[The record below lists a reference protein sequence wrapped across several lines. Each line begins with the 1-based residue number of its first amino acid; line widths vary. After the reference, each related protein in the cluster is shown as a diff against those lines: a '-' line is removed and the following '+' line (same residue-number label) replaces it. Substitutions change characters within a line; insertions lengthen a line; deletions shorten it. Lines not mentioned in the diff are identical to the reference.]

1 MANPSDGRVAVE
13 VIVTSNRFTELTTG
27 TRTMC
32 DKRAFHVRSRVTINF
47 WKDCHDMRVA
57 RRGSSRQGR
66 VESRRRGDA
75 QTQQTPVVLPKSLGR
90 TDGPASACPMRARL
104 QVPWLG
110 LAAGSA
116 SVVLATLTYR
126 LYA

>member
-13 VIVTSNRFTELTTG
+13 VIVTSNRFTQLTTG
-27 TRTMC
+27 TRVMC

-47 WKDCHDMRVA
+47 LKDCHDMRVA

-75 QTQQTPVVLPKSLGR
+75 QTQQDPSSWSYR
-90 TDGPASACPMRARL
+90 RPASAYPMRARRR
-104 QVPWLG
+104 VPRLG
-110 LAAGSA
+110 LAAGSPRK
-116 SVVLATLTYR
+116 L
-126 LYA
+126 